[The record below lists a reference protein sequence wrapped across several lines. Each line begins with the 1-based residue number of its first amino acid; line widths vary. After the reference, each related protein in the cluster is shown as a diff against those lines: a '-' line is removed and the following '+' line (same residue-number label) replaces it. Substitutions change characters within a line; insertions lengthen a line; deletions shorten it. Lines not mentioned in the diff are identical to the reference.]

1 MVSVVSSAII
11 LAIDLIFSGNADVN
25 IYFQNDLILAGVF
38 VLTAWTLGFYVK
50 TENDHIKNYKPWL
63 TKMD

>member
-1 MVSVVSSAII
+1 MHRGCVVSVVSSAII

-38 VLTAWTLGFYVK
+38 VNSLDIRFLC
-50 TENDHIKNYKPWL
+50 KN
-63 TKMD
+63 

>member
-1 MVSVVSSAII
+1 MHRGCVVSVVSSAII

-38 VLTAWTLGFYVK
+38 VLTAWTLGF
-50 TENDHIKNYKPWL
+50 
-63 TKMD
+63 M